1 MKLERLSALAELVS
15 AVAILVTLGYLAI
28 QTRQNTAAVQASVR
42 QSMIADDRE
51 LLFQQMA
58 FPHVAPGEYNRD
70 LTAEEEVQ
78 VISWLIAFIRVR
90 ESHWLQYQNGVV
102 DEATWATYRAP
113 LAIILSQPM
122 SRLYWDT
129 QSEAGQFDPGF
140 VRDVNGFLADT
151 PVETSRSMSEAIG
164 LKR

>member
-1 MKLERLSALAELVS
+1 MA
-15 AVAILVTLGYLAI
+15 LGYLAV
-28 QTRQNTAAVQASVR
+28 QTQQNTAAIQASVR

-51 LLFQQMA
+51 LLFQQME
-58 FPHVAPGEYNRD
+58 FPHVAPGEYNRE

-78 VISWLIAFIRVR
+78 LISWLIAFIRVR

-113 LAIILSQPM
+113 LAIILSQPL

-129 QSEAGQFDPGF
+129 QSKAGQFDPGF
-140 VRDVNGFLADT
+140 VADIDSFRADT
-151 PVETSRSMSEAIG
+151 QVQNSGSMSEAVG
-164 LKR
+164 LPR